1 VLTMGDF
8 DLGMG
13 QPLSFGGTTGRRQ
26 ASDQVYYSV
35 VKDDHFVPLRDSEWE
50 AWAKR

>member
-1 VLTMGDF
+1 MSIGEF

-13 QPLSFGGTTGRRQ
+13 QALSFGGITGRRQ
-26 ASDQVYYSV
+26 ASDHVYYTGV
-35 VKDDHFVPLRDSEWE
+35 RGGRFVQFRDSEWE